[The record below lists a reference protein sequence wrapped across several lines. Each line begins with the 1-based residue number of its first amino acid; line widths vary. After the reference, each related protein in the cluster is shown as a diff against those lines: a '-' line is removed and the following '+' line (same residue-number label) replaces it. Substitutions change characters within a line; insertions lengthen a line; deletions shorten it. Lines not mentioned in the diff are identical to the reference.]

1 MRPSFVPWLTG
12 IRNKM
17 KSEPSLC
24 ASDSG
29 ARPGRR
35 KRREKML
42 DASDIRLLMLHF
54 LSQQPAHGYE
64 LIKAVEDLS
73 KGEYTPSPGI
83 IYPNLTLLEEME
95 CIAVVDPLAARKAYC
110 LEAKGREQL
119 SQHRATLATIIQ
131 RLSTLA
137 VLVNNRSLPDVE
149 RAIHN
154 MKTAL
159 NFRLSQEGISQ
170 QTLFAIIDAL
180 DDAAKKIERS

>member
-1 MRPSFVPWLTG
+1 MPPLCAPWPTG
-12 IRNKM
+12 IRNSM
-17 KSEPSLC
+17 RVPFPAAEP
-24 ASDSG
+24 G
-29 ARPGRR
+29 QGRR

-42 DASDIRLLMLHF
+42 DAADIRLLVLHF
-54 LSQQPAHGYE
+54 LSLNPAHGYE
-64 LIKAVEDLS
+64 LIKAIEELS

-95 CIAVVDPLAARKAYC
+95 CIAVLDAQATRKAYRLIDKGFELLQQEQAA
-110 LEAKGREQL
+110 LE
-119 SQHRATLATIIQ
+119 IIVQ
-131 RLSTLA
+131 RLTSMA

-159 NFRLSQEGISQ
+159 NVRLSQEGISQ
-170 QTLFAIIDAL
+170 DALYAIIDAL